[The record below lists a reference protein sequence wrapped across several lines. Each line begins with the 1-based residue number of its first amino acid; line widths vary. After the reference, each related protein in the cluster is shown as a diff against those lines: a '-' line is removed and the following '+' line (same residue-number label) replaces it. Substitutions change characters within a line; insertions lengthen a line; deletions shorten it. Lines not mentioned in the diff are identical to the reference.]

1 LQTDGRGI
9 QSTGARGAGHA
20 RNRAQSRAN
29 AEDNVNWASNCTQR
43 PRLLWAHIRRVVYL
57 GSALLPIDRVPNDIA
72 LVLHRE
78 ARS

>member
-1 LQTDGRGI
+1 
-9 QSTGARGAGHA
+9 
-20 RNRAQSRAN
+20 
-29 AEDNVNWASNCTQR
+29 VNWASNCTQR